1 MTLQLNDT
9 NEDTGSSEGSGP
21 GWSRERFSWKGR
33 LPILWCRSLNP
44 RQGAQDFECVTKSC
58 SLKIKRKRKKKTFL
72 QEREL

>member
-44 RQGAQDFECVTKSC
+44 RQGAQDFECVTKYC
-58 SLKIKRKRKKKTFL
+58 FLKNKISFL

>member
-33 LPILWCRSLNP
+33 LPILWGRSLNP
-44 RQGAQDFECVTKSC
+44 RQGAQDFECVTKYC
-58 SLKIKRKRKKKTFL
+58 FLKNKISFP
-72 QEREL
+72 QEGEL